1 MKDQNRTSVT
11 EDGYSYLDPLVLQQ
25 RRHAAAVFI
34 AVFVM
39 ILTSGFAAFYLY
51 RPVKISSHQLIDIV
65 EKNISSQI
73 STDANVQ
80 FDDLQ
85 VTQMD
90 DGFQVSGSVDAISP
104 GGETGRFKFSCLVRR
119 QRDGSWAPQKWEVT
133 RQR

>member
-25 RRHAAAVFI
+25 RRYAAAVVI
-34 AVFVM
+34 AVFLM
-39 ILTSGFAAFYLY
+39 ILISGFAAFYLY
-51 RPVKISSHQLIDIV
+51 RPVKISSQQLIDIV

-104 GGETGRFKFSCLVRR
+104 GGETGRFRFSCLVRR